1 MYAGAAWAAGLLT
14 AAMSVQIFA
23 ALAVALLTAFLFKT
37 LVRFNLKSIIFMLVT
52 FVIAFGYYRVYDY
65 TVYNKIIE
73 YSGKSISY
81 SGRIT
86 DINDKAGDK
95 SFYTLSGE
103 INDSINASLMLY
115 TDSVVA
121 EVGDTLSF
129 ECIPQIPENN
139 YLFNSRD
146 YYKAKG
152 SYLVAYSAEK
162 MTINPCDFSVRN
174 LLFDFR
180 ESVSSAI
187 EMAIPEKERAMLK
200 GMLFG
205 DKTGFEED
213 DKSILYRVGIGHVTA
228 VSGFHLVIFCSVI
241 SFVLK
246 RFNLGKTAQFI
257 LTEFIMLLFVMCCGM
272 SPSVLRSFIMMTL
285 INLAPLFFRYTDS
298 LNSIC
303 IAVIMLTLPNPFVIL
318 NQSFL
323 LSVSGALGMGVFGR
337 YMTKNIHA
345 TGMAGKVGKKLLH
358 MLCVFVVTAPV
369 SAFLTGEVSFISP
382 LTNLVLVPL
391 CMVALVIS
399 MAGALLFWFDTE
411 IIFKTAG
418 TICSF
423 VLNISDFLNKSRFI
437 YGRLGG
443 DFVPYVLAVMVM
455 LCVAGYLIFRNRKFC
470 AGLIAVCMSSLFI
483 ISAVYSLS
491 DRDTMKI
498 ALLGKNDAEVI
509 VVVKNNSADII
520 DVTGEYK
527 NSRYAEKYVRELG
540 ISRIN
545 NLILIE
551 NTSYSMAAYN
561 NRFSLFDVGNVV
573 VPSGTYINNDY
584 IICGC
589 KPKFSDF
596 SVWSADYGEY
606 RISVD
611 NEKITAEYGTFALRY
626 ENGGYNGRKY
636 ENNIAIHISDD
647 GIATLR
653 RLEDG

>member
-1 MYAGAAWAAGLLT
+1 MKRKLVYAGAAWAAGLLT

-86 DINDKAGDK
+86 DINNKAGDK

-103 INDSINASLMLY
+103 INDSVNASLMLY

-162 MTINPCDFSVRN
+162 MTINPCTFSVRN

-187 EMAIPEKERAMLK
+187 EMAIPEKESAMLK

-228 VSGFHLVIFCSVI
+228 VSGFHLVLFCSVI

-257 LTEFIMLLFVMCCGM
+257 ATEFMMLLFVMCCGM

-423 VLNISDFLNKSRFI
+423 VLNISDFLNKIRFI

-527 NSRYAEKYVRELG
+527 NSQYAEKYVRELG

-545 NLILIE
+545 NLIMIE

-626 ENGGYNGRKY
+626 ENGGYNGKNMKIILLYTFR
-636 ENNIAIHISDD
+636 
-647 GIATLR
+647 TMV
-653 RLEDG
+653 

>member
-86 DINDKAGDK
+86 DINNKAGDK

-103 INDSINASLMLY
+103 INDSVNASLMLY

-162 MTINPCDFSVRN
+162 MTINPCTFSVRN

-187 EMAIPEKERAMLK
+187 EMAIPEKESAMLK

-228 VSGFHLVIFCSVI
+228 VSGFHLVLFCSVI

-257 LTEFIMLLFVMCCGM
+257 ATEFMMLLFVMCCGM

-423 VLNISDFLNKSRFI
+423 VLNISDFLNKIRFI

-527 NSRYAEKYVRELG
+527 NSQYAEKYVRELG

-545 NLILIE
+545 NLIMIE

-626 ENGGYNGRKY
+626 ENGGYNGKNMKIILLYTFR
-636 ENNIAIHISDD
+636 
-647 GIATLR
+647 TMV
-653 RLEDG
+653 

>member
-95 SFYTLSGE
+95 SFYALSGE
-103 INDSINASLMLY
+103 INDSVNASLMLY
-115 TDSVVA
+115 TGSVVA

-187 EMAIPEKERAMLK
+187 EMAIPEKESAMLK

-228 VSGFHLVIFCSVI
+228 VSGFHLVLFCSVI

-257 LTEFIMLLFVMCCGM
+257 ATEFMMLLFVMCCGM

-323 LSVSGALGMGVFGR
+323 LSVSGALGMGVFGK

-391 CMVALVIS
+391 CMAALVIS

-411 IIFKTAG
+411 IIFKIAG

-589 KPKFSDF
+589 KPNFSDF

-626 ENGGYNGRKY
+626 ENGGYNGKKY

-647 GIATLR
+647 GVATLR